1 MEPYQ
6 IHLDDWRR
14 ILIGEVPGGFFIE
27 LIIRTLFIYI
37 LLMISMRLMG
47 KRMASQLGRNELIA
61 MVSLAAAIGVPM
73 MTPERGL
80 LPCAV
85 VAIVVVFVQ
94 WFVTYINRKSQKM
107 EAITQDKL
115 SILVSDG
122 KMDLK
127 QMKDNRI
134 TRERLFAQLRSSS
147 VTSLGQV
154 KRLYLEAGGSFSL
167 VKENEAKPGLSILP
181 KYDLDFQQ
189 IQQLDASTSVC
200 NECGNQR
207 KTTAPNDA
215 PCERCGETQWKE
227 AYL

>member
-47 KRMASQLGRNELIA
+47 KRMASQLSRNELIA
-61 MVSLAAAIGVPM
+61 MVSLAAAIGVPL

-80 LPCAV
+80 LPSVVIAV
-85 VAIVVVFVQ
+85 IVVSVQ
-94 WFVTYINRKSQKM
+94 WIVTLLNGKSQKI

-122 KMDLK
+122 KMDLAK
-127 QMKDNRI
+127 MKNNRI
-134 TRERLFAQLRSSS
+134 TRERLFAQLRSNSI
-147 VTSLGQV
+147 TSLGQV
-154 KRLYLEAGGSFSL
+154 KRLYLEASGSFTL
-167 VKENEAKPGLSILP
+167 VKEKEPQPGLSILP
-181 KYDLDFQQ
+181 QYDREFQQ
-189 IQQLDASTSVC
+189 MQKTDASTAVC

-207 KTTAPNDA
+207 TMPGNTES
-215 PCERCGETQWKE
+215 PCERCGEIQWKE
-227 AYL
+227 AYF